1 MMALAAQRLS
11 EAQLYSAAV
20 LVDITPK
27 MEPAGVK
34 RIVGF
39 MLAHPDGFANLDQA
53 GDAIAAYRPNKPRPT
68 DLSGLKKTLRQT
80 SDGRWHWRWDIRFL
94 TSKFQLSEDTLD
106 SFEPRRQLMEE
117 QLMAGARK
125 LSVPTL
131 LVRGADSDVVS
142 LEGANAFLEAVPHAK
157 FVDIQDAGHM
167 VSGDQNDAFTT
178 AVEDF
183 LAESWQFRA
192 RQ

>member
-53 GDAIAAYRPNKPRPT
+53 GDAIEAYRPNKPRPA
-68 DLSGLKKTLRQT
+68 DLSGLEKTLRQT

-106 SFEPRRQLMEE
+106 SFEPRRQLMAE
-117 QLMAGARK
+117 QLMAGAK
-125 LSVPTL
+125 TLSVPTL
-131 LVRGADSDVVS
+131 IVRGD
-142 LEGANAFLEAVPHAK
+142 
-157 FVDIQDAGHM
+157 
-167 VSGDQNDAFTT
+167 
-178 AVEDF
+178 
-183 LAESWQFRA
+183 
-192 RQ
+192 